1 MSNAPILPV
10 ADYQRAADHSALR
23 VVGLSRDY
31 VTPAGTVQALHDVS
45 LAIQAGHSLAV
56 TGPSGSGK
64 STLLGLVAGL
74 DRPSAGRVFIA
85 GTDLTTCSENALA
98 TLRSTRIGY
107 VFQHFRLLPGLTAL
121 ENVALPLALAGTLQP
136 AEADARAR
144 AWLDRVG
151 LAARADH
158 VPSRLS
164 GGEQQ
169 RVALARAL
177 VSQPAVILADEPTG
191 NLDPKTA
198 AVTIKLL
205 LDQAKNFSSTLIIVT
220 HNPAIGEQTD
230 RILVLRNGHLE
241 EQRSIAIA
249 LASEVAA

>member
-1 MSNAPILPV
+1 MSNVPILPV
-10 ADYQRAADHSALR
+10 ADDQRTADHCALR

-45 LAIQAGHSLAV
+45 LTIQAGQSLAV

-74 DRPSAGRVFIA
+74 DRPSAGQVFIA
-85 GTDLTTCSENALA
+85 GIDLTTCSENALA
-98 TLRSTRIGY
+98 MLRSTRIGY

-158 VPSRLS
+158 VPARLS

-191 NLDPKTA
+191 NLDQRTGA
-198 AVTIKLL
+198 AMADLL
-205 LDQAKNFSSTLIIVT
+205 FANAREHGAALLVVT
-220 HNPAIGEQTD
+220 HDDTLAARCD
-230 RILVLRNGHLE
+230 RHIRLRDGRLD
-241 EQRSIAIA
+241 SD
-249 LASEVAA
+249 

>member
-1 MSNAPILPV
+1 VSKTPV
-10 ADYQRAADHSALR
+10 PPGADPERAADRSALR
-23 VVGLSRDY
+23 VVGLSRAY
-31 VTPAGTVQALHDVS
+31 ATPAGNVQALDDVS
-45 LAIQAGHSLAV
+45 LDIPAGQSLAV

-74 DRPSAGRVFIA
+74 DRPSAGSVFIA
-85 GTDLTTCSENALA
+85 GTDLSTCSENALA

-121 ENVALPLALAGTLQP
+121 ENVALPLALAGRLNA

-191 NLDPKTA
+191 NLDQRTGA
-198 AVTIKLL
+198 AMADLLFANAREHGAALL
-205 LDQAKNFSSTLIIVT
+205 LVT
-220 HNPAIGEQTD
+220 HD
-230 RILVLRNGHLE
+230 D
-241 EQRSIAIA
+241 A
-249 LASEVAA
+249 LAARCDRHIRLRDGRLDPG

>member
-1 MSNAPILPV
+1 L
-10 ADYQRAADHSALR
+10 D
-23 VVGLSRDY
+23 
-31 VTPAGTVQALHDVS
+31 DVS
-45 LAIQAGHSLAV
+45 LDIQAGQSLAV

-74 DRPSAGRVFIA
+74 DRPSAGSVFIA
-85 GTDLTTCSENALA
+85 GTDLSTCSENALA

-121 ENVALPLALAGTLQP
+121 ENVALPLALAGTLNA

-191 NLDPKTA
+191 NLDQRTGA
-198 AVTIKLL
+198 AMADLLFANAREHGAALL
-205 LDQAKNFSSTLIIVT
+205 LVT
-220 HNPAIGEQTD
+220 HD
-230 RILVLRNGHLE
+230 D
-241 EQRSIAIA
+241 A
-249 LASEVAA
+249 LAARCDRHIRLRDGRLDPG

>member
-1 MSNAPILPV
+1 L
-10 ADYQRAADHSALR
+10 D
-23 VVGLSRDY
+23 
-31 VTPAGTVQALHDVS
+31 DVS
-45 LAIQAGHSLAV
+45 LDIPAGQSLAV

-74 DRPSAGRVFIA
+74 DRPSAGSVFIA
-85 GTDLTTCSENALA
+85 GIDLSTCSENALA
-98 TLRSTRIGY
+98 TLRSKRIGY

-121 ENVALPLALAGTLQP
+121 ENVALPLALAGTLNA

-191 NLDPKTA
+191 NLDQRTGA
-198 AVTIKLL
+198 AMADLLFANAREHGAALL
-205 LDQAKNFSSTLIIVT
+205 LVT
-220 HNPAIGEQTD
+220 HD
-230 RILVLRNGHLE
+230 D
-241 EQRSIAIA
+241 A
-249 LASEVAA
+249 LAARCDRHIRLRDGRLDPG

>member
-1 MSNAPILPV
+1 L
-10 ADYQRAADHSALR
+10 D
-23 VVGLSRDY
+23 
-31 VTPAGTVQALHDVS
+31 DVS
-45 LAIQAGHSLAV
+45 LDIPAGQSLAV

-74 DRPSAGRVFIA
+74 DRPSAGSVFIA
-85 GTDLTTCSENALA
+85 GIDLSTCSENALA
-98 TLRSTRIGY
+98 TLRSKRIGY

-121 ENVALPLALAGTLQP
+121 ENVVLPLALAGTLNA

-191 NLDPKTA
+191 NLDQRTGA
-198 AVTIKLL
+198 AMADLLFANAREHGAALL
-205 LDQAKNFSSTLIIVT
+205 LVT
-220 HNPAIGEQTD
+220 HD
-230 RILVLRNGHLE
+230 D
-241 EQRSIAIA
+241 A
-249 LASEVAA
+249 LAARCDRHIRLRDGRLDPG

>member
-1 MSNAPILPV
+1 
-10 ADYQRAADHSALR
+10 
-23 VVGLSRDY
+23 
-31 VTPAGTVQALHDVS
+31 
-45 LAIQAGHSLAV
+45 
-56 TGPSGSGK
+56 
-64 STLLGLVAGL
+64 
-74 DRPSAGRVFIA
+74 VFIA
-85 GTDLTTCSENALA
+85 GTDLSTCSENALA

-121 ENVALPLALAGTLQP
+121 ENVALPLALAGTLNA

-191 NLDPKTA
+191 NLDQRTGA
-198 AVTIKLL
+198 AMADLLFANAREHGAALL
-205 LDQAKNFSSTLIIVT
+205 LVT
-220 HNPAIGEQTD
+220 HD
-230 RILVLRNGHLE
+230 D
-241 EQRSIAIA
+241 A
-249 LASEVAA
+249 LAARCDRHIRLRDGRLDPG